1 MPFDL
6 EHEIQLTEM
15 ERQAGFDALVQTV
28 NIMAGR
34 VDAIFNRVAQMQDD
48 IHILIARTTP
58 TSNCVFCA
66 SGENIDT
73 IQLDAIAT
81 PMPFVL
87 LYRLYRLLR
96 LDSFLLHLPLG
107 L

>member
-1 MPFDL
+1 M
-6 EHEIQLTEM
+6 EM
-15 ERQAGFDALVQTV
+15 ERQADFDALVQTV

-34 VDAIFNRVAQMQDD
+34 VEAIFNRVAQMQDD
-48 IHILIARTTP
+48 IHILLARTTA

-66 SGENIDT
+66 TGGMSTDT

-87 LYRLYRLLR
+87 LYRLCRQLR
-96 LDSFLLHLPLG
+96 L
-107 L
+107 